1 MANTTIT
8 WGKRLEVAPRSS
20 DLSRWW
26 LILKILACYIRKA
39 KAYNYTLII
48 VFYIADDAVVAILAH
63 NQKVGGSNP
72 PPATKDILLFDTFF
86 LKRECIRLEY
96 SAYALLGNARVG

>member
-1 MANTTIT
+1 M
-8 WGKRLEVAPRSS
+8 
-20 DLSRWW
+20 
-26 LILKILACYIRKA
+26 
-39 KAYNYTLII
+39 
-48 VFYIADDAVVAILAH
+48 VAILAH